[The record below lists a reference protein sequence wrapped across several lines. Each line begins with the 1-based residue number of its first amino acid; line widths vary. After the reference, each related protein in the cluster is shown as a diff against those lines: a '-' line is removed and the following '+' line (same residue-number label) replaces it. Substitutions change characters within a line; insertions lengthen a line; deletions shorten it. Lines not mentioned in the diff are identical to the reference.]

1 MKDFESEEYL
11 SPPQGLLDPDSSQYI
26 QNIHKL
32 EDKAMADNI
41 EQMESEREFDR
52 ELIETLLEKI
62 RVLEKEAEE
71 RKNSLSVP
79 TRNSPQTDS
88 EEASLQDA
96 EDFAKREEINEL
108 ESPALGNQLRDL
120 HLEEMKQSEGATVS
134 EGQLLQRVEAS
145 DIPDASKVKLRELLA
160 IRDTPEIRMEID
172 RTNRIAQRIHE
183 KANVSESEASTLRA
197 DRTEGRVLT
206 ATLDKHIQGSNLA
219 EVDKEELAQTLNH
232 LTNKAL
238 GHEPRPFAPDYRAP
252 SEPTA
257 NRQARIK
264 SIVDHYKPI
273 EEKER
278 NQEQESVKESI
289 KPNQLKP

>member
-52 ELIETLLEKI
+52 ELIEKLLEEN
-62 RVLEKEAEE
+62 RFLKEQLQQQENPEPGLKKVNQQA
-71 RKNSLSVP
+71 
-79 TRNSPQTDS
+79 DS

-96 EDFAKREEINEL
+96 VDFAKREEITVL
-108 ESPALGNQLRDL
+108 ESPASGNQLRDL
-120 HLEEMKQSEGATVS
+120 HLEEMKQSERASVS

-197 DRTEGRVLT
+197 DRIEGRVLT
-206 ATLDKHIQGSNLA
+206 AKLDKHIQDSNLA
-219 EVDKEELAQTLNH
+219 EVDKEELTETLNH

-278 NQEQESVKESI
+278 NQEQESVKEAI
-289 KPNQLKP
+289 KPNKLNP